1 MNCKSV
7 LCAIAI
13 ALLAVNRLL
22 LPSAVAATL
31 EGHQVQGGATL
42 DFQFPISSYF
52 QESAAQG
59 GNPRPTTGRALLMF
73 PKNFDPARSWPILIV
88 TSTTDLDRT
97 SIMDA
102 PWYRDAAM
110 VEGWVVLATDA
121 TIRPRTDSV
130 LWRLAMLTAG
140 LQMIG
145 DQWPQTGRWP
155 AAVGGFS
162 RGAQGSGLLGLRLAK
177 KRGFQLKAFLL

>member
-1 MNCKSV
+1 MNCKPV

-73 PKNFDPARSWPILIV
+73 PKNFDSARPWPLLIV
-88 TSTTDLDRT
+88 TWTPARDRST
-97 SIMDA
+97 I
-102 PWYRDAAM
+102 
-110 VEGWVVLATDA
+110 V
-121 TIRPRTDSV
+121 
-130 LWRLAMLTAG
+130 
-140 LQMIG
+140 
-145 DQWPQTGRWP
+145 
-155 AAVGGFS
+155 
-162 RGAQGSGLLGLRLAK
+162 
-177 KRGFQLKAFLL
+177 

>member
-1 MNCKSV
+1 MNCKPV

-59 GNPRPTTGRALLMF
+59 GNPRPTTGRALF
-73 PKNFDPARSWPILIV
+73 VSAKNFDPSSASTIRIV
-88 TSTTDLDRT
+88 KLNDGVCLMR
-97 SIMDA
+97 IVEA
-102 PWYRDAAM
+102 PWYIGEDM
-110 VEGWVVLATDA
+110 VEGWV
-121 TIRPRTDSV
+121 
-130 LWRLAMLTAG
+130 
-140 LQMIG
+140 
-145 DQWPQTGRWP
+145 
-155 AAVGGFS
+155 
-162 RGAQGSGLLGLRLAK
+162 
-177 KRGFQLKAFLL
+177 